1 MYMHSCNWSEFS
13 SLVFFMRIIDIVL
26 YEFQQKMYVHLD
38 ESWLYQCSFY
48 GLSAL
53 SFENYLCIYSFNQE
67 KTSTLQISSL
77 CSLQMCAPLEYFVIS
92 APFLQA
98 VKFVISYCC
107 KEFFLSYHVGKLCF
121 CHCVMREKNKRRI
134 FELCCLVLIFKLIR
148 SVVWSVLFQSNFN
161 LSLGDI

>member
-1 MYMHSCNWSEFS
+1 MYMHSCNWSDFPS
-13 SLVFFMRIIDIVL
+13 IFFMRIIDIVL

-67 KTSTLQISSL
+67 KTSTLQISSS
-77 CSLQMCAPLEYFVIS
+77 CSLQICAPLDYYVLS
-92 APFLQA
+92 SPFFCRQWDLLYRIVA
-98 VKFVISYCC
+98 KF
-107 KEFFLSYHVGKLCF
+107 FWSYHIDKLCF

-134 FELCCLVLIFKLIR
+134 FELYCLVLIFKLIL
-148 SVVWSVLFQSNFN
+148 SVVWSVLSQS
-161 LSLGDI
+161 LRWYMYIEI